1 MSQPIT
7 HNVSLHLRIQ
17 MVGALEHLLKQ
28 LTLDTATGR
37 YSSNNVALTPTQ
49 MAHLEQLLTAIR

>member
-7 HNVSLHLRIQ
+7 HNVRLHLRIQ

-28 LTLDTATGR
+28 LTLDTDTGR
-37 YSSNNVALTPTQ
+37 YSGKDVAVTPTQ
-49 MAHLEQLLTAIR
+49 MAHLKQLLTAIR